1 MSTIDHSVVEAG
13 RFLQE
18 YAADPTKRECLEAFA
33 ECQKIVEWI
42 RKETQGITCSYF
54 DTFHFCISLDV
65 TNLVNFVTVALATA
79 AGGEGDMTTDKL
91 SFLRT
96 VGSGFGP
103 LIYRL
108 KQNASYQ
115 TLQELCKTLWVTLET
130 APKIHEMM
138 VILG

>member
-1 MSTIDHSVVEAG
+1 MICIYL
-13 RFLQE
+13 FL
-18 YAADPTKRECLEAFA
+18 YCP
-33 ECQKIVEWI
+33 
-42 RKETQGITCSYF
+42 
-54 DTFHFCISLDV
+54 DV

-108 KQNASYQ
+108 PKNADYHR
-115 TLQELCKTLWVTLET
+115 LQDLCKTLWVTLES
-130 APKIHEMM
+130 APDLPDMM
-138 VILG
+138 VILF

>member
-1 MSTIDHSVVEAG
+1 MV
-13 RFLQE
+13 
-18 YAADPTKRECLEAFA
+18 
-33 ECQKIVEWI
+33 
-42 RKETQGITCSYF
+42 TCSYL
-54 DTFHFCISLDV
+54 DTSHFYISLDV

-108 KQNASYQ
+108 PKDASYQ
-115 TLQELCKTLWVTLET
+115 TLQEWCKTLWATLET
-130 APKIHEMM
+130 TPNLPGMM
-138 VILG
+138 VNGN

>member
-1 MSTIDHSVVEAG
+1 M
-13 RFLQE
+13 F
-18 YAADPTKRECLEAFA
+18 
-33 ECQKIVEWI
+33 
-42 RKETQGITCSYF
+42 YF
-54 DTFHFCISLDV
+54 NIFHFYISLDV

-108 KQNASYQ
+108 PKDTDYHRLHQD
-115 TLQELCKTLWVTLET
+115 LCKTSWVTLES
-130 APKIHEMM
+130 APGLPNMM
-138 VILG
+138 VILF